1 MVKNG
6 FKYFISYKDWLEKKV
21 RPLYKRDFD
30 ETKYISLLGKNE
42 ELLKKY
48 NKIWDKSAILLK
60 KDLIVKLFT
69 LKISKN

>member
-30 ETKYISLLGKNE
+30 ETKYMFLIRKNE

-48 NKIWDKSAILLK
+48 SKIWDQVNNSIK
-60 KDLIVKLFT
+60 KGFD
-69 LKISKN
+69 S